1 MSLPSAVQT
10 KALRD
15 PSVSFSLRQSA
26 LRGEVA
32 GDRRGADGIAGGRTG
47 GCSGRSWC
55 GITHTSGNG
64 SATGIIALTVSG
76 IPTNFR
82 LAFPIPLV
90 YILDKA
96 FPIIE
101 GIWFLYERERV
112 LDAIWERVLK
122 PMTECTI
129 TPIDLAGQR
138 VKLDEEISELLIGPH
153 AEAVEVRF
161 CRSFRIRV
169 SEHITQFLGKTCP
182 VM

>member
-82 LAFPIPLV
+82 LPFPIPLV
-90 YILDKA
+90 YILDEA

-101 GIWFLYERERV
+101 GIWFLYKCEQV
-112 LDAIWERVLK
+112 LDMIWEHMLK
-122 PMTECTI
+122 PMMECT
-129 TPIDLAGQR
+129 
-138 VKLDEEISELLIGPH
+138 
-153 AEAVEVRF
+153 
-161 CRSFRIRV
+161 
-169 SEHITQFLGKTCP
+169 
-182 VM
+182 M

>member
-1 MSLPSAVQT
+1 M
-10 KALRD
+10 
-15 PSVSFSLRQSA
+15 
-26 LRGEVA
+26 
-32 GDRRGADGIAGGRTG
+32 
-47 GCSGRSWC
+47 
-55 GITHTSGNG
+55 
-64 SATGIIALTVSG
+64 SG

-82 LAFPIPLV
+82 LPFPIPLV
-90 YILDKA
+90 YILDEA

-101 GIWFLYERERV
+101 GLGFLYERERV
-112 LDAIWERVLK
+112 LDAIGERMLK
-122 PMTECTI
+122 PMTECMI

-138 VKLDEEISELLIGPH
+138 VKLDEEISKLLIGPH